1 LLLPQPALAHA
12 RVVDLTPAPGQQLQ
26 KPPVQVIVAF
36 SERVSLSGRGLTVV
50 GPSGRR
56 LDRSLLLQ
64 GNTAILD
71 VVDGG
76 QGTYTVSFSAVSR
89 DTHPLSGRYSFSV
102 GAAGAGS
109 ASGVTPELQGDLGAS
124 TPAGLV
130 LQALARWLHLIG
142 YALGFGVLLFGLVVL
157 REPGDQR
164 LLRVASG
171 GVVLLLVAEPIA
183 LAGQAAGL
191 GSFPFFDEQ
200 SLTDLLGSSF
210 GLLLALR
217 AGAALALWSLIGAQ
231 RQSGGWIPVYLAVGL
246 GAALAAVD
254 SASAHALRGPLP
266 TWLSVPASSLHE
278 IAMGI
283 WLGGLTGTL
292 ITWRVD
298 GRSGLISGFG
308 RLAGLG
314 ILLLALSG
322 AVLALGL
329 LRSPGDLLG
338 TVFGRSLSL
347 KSLAFA
353 AALGLAYMARRAG
366 GLPRLWRAELAL
378 AALILGLAGLL
389 VTLPPPR

>member
-1 LLLPQPALAHA
+1 
-12 RVVDLTPAPGQQLQ
+12 V
-26 KPPVQVIVAF
+26 F
-36 SERVSLSGRGLTVV
+36 SEPVHLSGRGLTVV

-56 LDRSLLLQ
+56 LDRALHVE
-64 GNTAILD
+64 GNGATLD

-76 QGTYTVSFSAVSR
+76 QGIYIVSFSAVSQ
-89 DTHPLSGRYSFSV
+89 DTHPLSGRYTFSV
-102 GAAGAGS
+102 GLAGTGS
-109 ASGVTPELQGDLGAS
+109 PTGVTQELQGDLGAS

-142 YALGFGVLLFGLVVL
+142 YALGFGTLLFGLVVL
-157 REPGDQR
+157 RQPGDQR
-164 LLRVASG
+164 LLRVSSG

-191 GSFPFFDEQ
+191 GSFAFFNEQ
-200 SLTDLLGSSF
+200 GLTDLLGSSF

-254 SASAHALRGPLP
+254 SASVHALRGPLP
-266 TWLSVPASSLHE
+266 DWLSAPASSLHE
-278 IAMGI
+278 MTMAL
-283 WLGGLTGTL
+283 WVGGLAGL
-292 ITWRVD
+292 LVTWRA
-298 GRSGLISGFG
+298 GRSGRISGFG
-308 RLAGLG
+308 RLTGIGL
-314 ILLLALSG
+314 LLLALSG
-322 AVLALGL
+322 AVLALGHI
-329 LRSPGDLLG
+329 RVPSDLVVTAYGRFLG
-338 TVFGRSLSL
+338 L

-353 AALGLAYMARRAG
+353 AALMLAYLARRAG

-378 AALILGLAGLL
+378 AAVILGLAGLL